1 MLNRLLVVLV
11 ALLCAAFT
19 FPVNSLAQ
27 TSSSSAKD
35 WPDTNP
41 TRTTTQNGERAV
53 PVRDISGMWSGL
65 WGAREGNQA
74 KGVHLHPNGWNAGQ
88 SAALHSP
95 WLAGF
100 PVPQASGGLR

>member
-27 TSSSSAKD
+27 TSSPPAKD

-41 TRTTTQNGERAV
+41 TRTTTQNGEKAV
-53 PVRDISGMWSGL
+53 PVHDISGLWSGL
-65 WGAREGNQA
+65 WGARLGNQVLA
-74 KGVHLHPNGWNAGQ
+74 PFAVGDVAYP
-88 SAALHSP
+88 
-95 WLAGF
+95 LAGKGLT
-100 PVPQASGGLR
+100 PQLRLHAPFWP